1 MKSAK
6 TTFDHY
12 LEEQLRDPDF
22 ASRFAAAGEAWD
34 VALQITALRESRG
47 LSQKQL
53 AERAATTQQQ
63 ISRLESRG
71 YQGHSLS
78 MLRRV
83 AEALGTKLVVQF
95 NDTHVTLTKT
105 RRPSVDRKKI
115 TAKRGRNP
123 EKVR

>member
-6 TTFDHY
+6 TTFDQY
-12 LEEQLRDPDF
+12 LEEQLRDPAF

-47 LSQKQL
+47 LSQTQL
-53 AERAATTQQQ
+53 AERAETTQQQ

-71 YQGHSLS
+71 YQGHSLK
-78 MLRRV
+78 MLHRV
-83 AEALGTKLVVQF
+83 AKALGTRLVVRF
-95 NDTHVTLTKT
+95 SDSPVTPIKSN
-105 RRPSVDRKKI
+105 RPSAA
-115 TAKRGRNP
+115 TAKRRRNA